1 MGMRRIVRF
10 QESLLKETGQRFGL
24 TLCETTIL
32 AFLYN
37 NPEYDTAADI
47 VQLRM
52 LSKGNVSSAVESLL
66 QKNLLEKHQ
75 DVSDRR
81 VYHLSLTETAAPVS
95 DAIKEVNAA
104 IERKVFQGISPEER
118 AMIESVNV
126 RISRNMNTLNETKNE
141 AERKGI
147 CKK

>member
-37 NPEYDTAADI
+37 NPEDDTAADI

-118 AMIESVNV
+118 AMIEAVNV

-147 CKK
+147 SKK

>member
-37 NPEYDTAADI
+37 NPKYDTAADI

-66 QKNLLEKHQ
+66 QKKLLRKRQ
-75 DVSDRR
+75 DASDRR
-81 VYHLSLTETAAPVS
+81 MYHLSLTKDAASVS
-95 DAIKEVNAA
+95 DAIEEVNAA
-104 IERKVFQGISPEER
+104 VERKVFQGVSPEER
-118 AMIESVNV
+118 AMIEAVNV
-126 RISRNMNTLNETKNE
+126 RISRNMNTLNETENE
-141 AERKGI
+141 AERKGNR
-147 CKK
+147 KK

>member
-37 NPEYDTAADI
+37 NPKYDTAADI

-66 QKNLLEKHQ
+66 QKKLLRKRQ
-75 DVSDRR
+75 DASDRR
-81 VYHLSLTETAAPVS
+81 MYHLSLTKDAAPVS
-95 DAIKEVNAA
+95 DAIEEVNAA
-104 IERKVFQGISPEER
+104 VERKVFQGVSPEER
-118 AMIESVNV
+118 AMIEAVNV

-141 AERKGI
+141 AERKGN